1 MVTLFIS
8 CEGYTEE
15 VFIKRLMAKE
25 LAHLGVTLIPVI
37 VMTSKS
43 KSGAVRRGGC
53 SSYEKIRKDV
63 MTLCRRPGSYVTSM
77 YDFYKF
83 PEIPGFSESYDLAT
97 PLERVTELEAAFAE
111 DIDRENFHANIQLH
125 EFETLLFSDPSAFSV
140 CGMRRKQV
148 NKLAAVRRDFLPEEI
163 NGGEMT
169 APSKRILRVNP
180 GYQKPT
186 DGLTVAREIGL
197 DKMCIECPHFGEW
210 VAWIKKLPETAK
222 QTEPENHPPRSGKKV

>member
-37 VMTSKS
+37 VMTSKC
-43 KSGAVRRGGC
+43 KSGAVCRGGC
-53 SSYEKIRKDV
+53 SSYDKIRRDV
-63 MTLCRRPGSYVTSM
+63 LNLCRRPGSYVTSM

-83 PEIPGFSESYDLAT
+83 PAISGYTVSYGLAS
-97 PLERVTELEAAFAE
+97 PLERVTEMEAAFAE
-111 DIDRENFHANIQLH
+111 NIDQENFHANIQLH

-140 CGMRRKQV
+140 CGMSKKQV
-148 NKLAAVRRDFLPEEI
+148 SKLAAVRRDFLPEEI

-180 GYQKPT
+180 RYQKPT
-186 DGLTVAREIGL
+186 DGLMVAREIGL
-197 DKMCIECPHFGEW
+197 ETMCIECPHFGEW
-210 VAWIKKLPETAK
+210 VAWIKKLPELAK
-222 QTEPENHPPRSGKKV
+222 QTAQER

>member
-1 MVTLFIS
+1 MINLFIS

-25 LAHLGVTLIPVI
+25 LAYLGVNLIPVI

-43 KSGAVRRGGC
+43 KSGVVRRGGC
-53 SSYEKIRKDV
+53 SSYDKIKRDV
-63 MTLCRRPGSYVTSM
+63 LNLCRRPGSYVTTM

-83 PEIPGFSESYDLAT
+83 PAIPGFTVSYDLAS
-97 PLERVTELEAAFAE
+97 PLERVTEMEAAFSE

-140 CGMRRKQV
+140 CGMSKKQV
-148 NKLAAVRRDFLPEEI
+148 KKLADVRRDFLPEEI
-163 NGGEMT
+163 DGGEMT

-197 DKMCIECPHFGEW
+197 DTMCRECPHFGKW
-210 VAWIKKLPETAK
+210 VSWIKTLPETAK
-222 QTEPENHPPRSGKKV
+222 QTSNGR

>member
-1 MVTLFIS
+1 MIDLFIS

-25 LAHLGVTLIPVI
+25 LAHLGVNLIPVI

-43 KSGAVRRGGC
+43 KSGVVRRGGC
-53 SSYEKIRKDV
+53 SCYDKIRRDV
-63 MTLCRRPGSYVTSM
+63 LNLCRRPGSYVTAM

-83 PEIPGFSESYDLAT
+83 PEIPGYTVSYDLAS
-97 PLERVTELEAAFAE
+97 PLERVTEMEAAFAK

-140 CGMRRKQV
+140 CGMSKKQV
-148 NKLAAVRRDFLPEEI
+148 KKLADVRKDFLPEEI

-169 APSKRILRVNP
+169 APSKRILRVNQ

-197 DKMCIECPHFGEW
+197 ETMCRECPHFGEW
-210 VAWIKKLPETAK
+210 VAWIKTLPELARKTS
-222 QTEPENHPPRSGKKV
+222 NGG